1 MRSYGNAGTAP
12 KNAAAAATAK
22 EILKS
27 AEAAKDTPA
36 EKIPAEEISGQI
48 INFSAMPDKFTSPEG
63 LRSKNYQASAGFRG
77 WLLVYAAKFFTCRE
91 RCCFGPEIIRAI
103 MRRLFLRVKN
113 A

>member
-12 KNAAAAATAK
+12 KNAEAAATAK

-48 INFSAMPDKFTSPEG
+48 INFSAMPDKIHLLLKVSGAKITKPAPGSG
-63 LRSKNYQASAGFRG
+63 AGF
-77 WLLVYAAKFFTCRE
+77 WY
-91 RCCFGPEIIRAI
+91 
-103 MRRLFLRVKN
+103 MQQSFLPAVNVAVSGRKSFVR
-113 A
+113 